1 MTGKNKV
8 LLVVDDEV
16 EICNFVKMFFEV
28 RGFDVYS
35 ANDGTE
41 GVATAEEIQPDI
53 VLLDVHMQNDE
64 DGLTALPKILAKSPS
79 TKVIMTTGVDDE
91 ISMVRARQLGATD
104 YITKPLVLEDLES
117 NVMSRV
123 NEQKNSH

>member
-8 LLVVDDEV
+8 LMVVDDEV

-64 DGLTALPKILAKSPS
+64 DGLTALPKILQKAPS
-79 TKVIMTTGVDDE
+79 AKVIMTTGVDDE
-91 ISMVRARQLGATD
+91 ISMVRARQLGAID
-104 YITKPLVLEDLES
+104 YITKPLVLEDLEI

-123 NEQKNSH
+123 HESKSID